1 MQSCTWNPIRAY
13 FLPANCP
20 ISNNI
25 LPIYIIPADAVLTIR
40 ETQWQEIEWADEK
53 LERSPPAPISLS
65 SLQGIHSH
73 GASSMYHFL
82 FHRAPKIN
90 QIQFWSYPLPLFFG
104 VPLLNFHLWV
114 VCKYLLRQKS
124 GWQDV
129 GEGWLCRNNSEQR
142 PECSSYYWNWDCST
156 VHKIR
161 KITKETKKMIIMSRN
176 IWCSAVWLVSFVSAI
191 SNL

>member
-90 QIQFWSYPLPLFFG
+90 QIQFWSYPLPLFFSI
-104 VPLLNFHLWV
+104 PLLNFHLWV

-129 GEGWLCRNNSEQR
+129 EKCGCAETTASRGQSALLIIGTGIALLFTKLERSQR
-142 PECSSYYWNWDCST
+142 
-156 VHKIR
+156 
-161 KITKETKKMIIMSRN
+161 KKMIIMSRN

-191 SNL
+191 KNL